1 MPHLVRQRETFAAF
15 LRENRN
21 YFRFVAS
28 HQDVRLRAFRWVAGG
43 ATGDMPPPLRYP
55 DDVML
60 TLSDQVSPEV
70 EIFDAVAVAAELERL
85 THVHAGNE
93 RELRLAVS
101 RQLKAALARGRA
113 AVERLLIADRHGR
126 RCAERLSL
134 MQDEIIRLLFEF
146 AIKHLY
152 PAQNP
157 SEAERMAIVAT
168 GGYGRGVLAAGS
180 DIDLLFLLPY
190 KQTAWGE
197 SVAETILYCLWD
209 MGLKVGHATRS
220 VNECIR
226 QAKADMTIRTS
237 VLEARYLL
245 GDHKLYGELVARFDK
260 EVVQGTA
267 AEFVAAKLAEREER
281 HRRAGQSR
289 YLVEPNVKDGK
300 GGQRDLHTLYWI
312 AKYVYRVREREELI
326 AHGVYD
332 PREYRRFRRCG
343 DFLWAVRCHMHFLTG
358 RAEERL
364 SFAIQREI
372 AVRLAYTEHPGL
384 RDVERFM
391 KHYFLIAKDVGDLTA
406 ILCAKLEDSQ
416 AKAMPVLSRMMAKFR
431 PRARHT
437 LSETEDF
444 VVDYNRI
451 NVADENVFKRDP
463 VNLIRIFHLAQ
474 KYNLAFHPDAMHLAT
489 RSLKLID
496 QTLRENEEA
505 NRLFL
510 QILTSK
516 NDGET
521 VLRRMNE
528 AGVLGQFVPAFG
540 RIVAMMQFNMYHH
553 YTVDEH
559 LLRCIGVLADIEA
572 ARTEDTKLANELM
585 RSIQPRHRELLYV
598 TLFLHDIAKGRIEDH
613 SIAGARVARNLCPR
627 LGFSPAETETV
638 AWLIEVHL
646 VMSTVAQSRD
656 LSDRM
661 TIENFSAV
669 VQSVE
674 RLKLLTILTA
684 ADIKAV
690 GPGVWNGWKAQLI
703 RTLYYETEPV
713 LTGGFSE
720 VNRAQRVAVAQAE
733 FRGELADWTAAEVD
747 AYIALHYP
755 AYWLKVDLPQK
766 IAHARFLRSAAQAG
780 RSLATSASFPAAR
793 GVTEL
798 TVLAP
803 DHPWLLSIIAGAC
816 AVAGANIVD
825 AQIFTTTDGRA
836 LDTISVSRE
845 FELDDDEARRAARIT
860 DSIEK
865 ALRGD
870 LKLPEVVA
878 KRASAKARLKAF
890 AVPSE
895 VTINNGWSNRYTM
908 VEVTGLDR
916 PGLLFELTATLSK
929 LSLNIASAHVAT
941 FGERVVDV
949 FYITDL
955 FGAKITSATRQATI
969 KRALI
974 ALLAPAS
981 TMAER
986 PAKGAAA
993 G

>member
-1 MPHLVRQRETFAAF
+1 
-15 LRENRN
+15 
-21 YFRFVAS
+21 
-28 HQDVRLRAFRWVAGG
+28 
-43 ATGDMPPPLRYP
+43 
-55 DDVML
+55 ML
-60 TLSDQVSPEV
+60 TLTETSRGAA
-70 EIFDAVAVAAELERL
+70 IFDAVGIAAELERL
-85 THVHAGNE
+85 AEGHAGNE

-101 RQLKAALARGRA
+101 RLLRAALARGRA
-113 AVERLLIADRHGR
+113 AIERMLLADRHGR
-126 RCAERLSL
+126 RCAERLCA
-134 MQDEIIRLLFEF
+134 MQDEIVRLVFEF

-220 VNECIR
+220 VSECIR
-226 QAKADMTIRTS
+226 AAKADMTIRTA

-245 GDHKLYGELVARFDK
+245 GERKLYDELMARFDK
-260 EVVQGTA
+260 DVVQGTA

-300 GGQRDLHTLYWI
+300 GGLRDLHTLYWI

-326 AHGVYD
+326 ELGVYD

-343 DFLWAVRCHMHFLTG
+343 DFLWAVRCHMHFLAG

-364 SFAIQREI
+364 SFDIQREI
-372 AVRLAYTEHPGL
+372 AVRLGYTEHPGL
-384 RDVERFM
+384 QDVERFM

-406 ILCAKLEDSQ
+406 ILCAKLENSQ
-416 AKAMPVLSRMMAKFR
+416 AKAMPVLSRMMARFR

-444 VVDYNRI
+444 IVDYNRI
-451 NVADENVFKRDP
+451 NVSDENVFKRDP

-489 RSLKLID
+489 RSLRLID
-496 QTLRENEEA
+496 QRLRENDEA

-510 QILTSK
+510 EILTSK
-516 NDGET
+516 NDAET

-559 LLRCIGVLADIEA
+559 LLRCIGALSDIEA
-572 ARTEDTKLANELM
+572 GRAEDAKFATELM
-585 RSIQPRHRELLYV
+585 RTIQPRHRELLYV
-598 TLFLHDIAKGRIEDH
+598 ALFLHDIAKGRIEDH
-613 SIAGARVARNLCPR
+613 SIAGARIARNFCPW

-646 VMSTVAQSRD
+646 VMSSVAQSRD

-669 VQSVE
+669 MQSVE

-720 VNRAQRVAVAQAE
+720 VNRAQRVALAQAE
-733 FRGELADWTAAEVD
+733 FRAELTDWTAAELD
-747 AYIALHYP
+747 AYSALHYP
-755 AYWLKVDLPQK
+755 AYWLKVDLPHQ
-766 IAHARFLRSAAQAG
+766 IAHARFLRSAAQT
-780 RSLATSASFPAAR
+780 RKSLATSVSFAATR

-836 LDTISVSRE
+836 LDTISISRE
-845 FELDDDEARRAARIT
+845 FELDADEARRAARVT
-860 DSIEK
+860 DAIEK

-878 KRASAKARLKAF
+878 KRETTKPRLKAF
-890 AVPSE
+890 ALMPE
-895 VTINNGWSNRYTM
+895 VSINNGWSNRYTM

-929 LSLNIASAHVAT
+929 LSLNIGSAHVAT

-949 FYITDL
+949 FYVTDL
-955 FGAKITSATRQATI
+955 FGAKITSPTRQVTI

-974 ALLAPAS
+974 SLLSPAPA
-981 TMAER
+981 TAAK
-986 PAKGAAA
+986 PARTAAV